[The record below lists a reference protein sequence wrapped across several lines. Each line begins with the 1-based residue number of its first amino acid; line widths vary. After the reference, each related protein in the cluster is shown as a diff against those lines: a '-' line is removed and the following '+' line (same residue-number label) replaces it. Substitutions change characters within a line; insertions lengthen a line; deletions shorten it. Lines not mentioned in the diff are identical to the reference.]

1 MNVTAGCSTLTSIS
15 SFFLSCFQFWCFGVL
30 YKCCTL
36 MFSKKK
42 KKYRI
47 PTLGALYK
55 NELVAS
61 IWRSPTKYNM
71 IPTKIIWSL
80 YVGFL
85 LYLLYY
91 LLKELNRDPHWLIVL
106 LKKKIKL
113 QEVASRGS
121 TFLLAPFLKKKLKKI
136 EKDTS

>member
-1 MNVTAGCSTLTSIS
+1 MNVTAGCSTFDLNQ
-15 SFFLSCFQFWCFGVL
+15 FVRAQFWCFGVL

-36 MFSKKK
+36 MFSKK

-85 LYLLYY
+85 LYSLYY

-106 LKKKIKL
+106 LKKKIKP

-121 TFLLAPFLKKKLKKI
+121 TFLLAPFLKKKLKKF
-136 EKDTS
+136 EKDKKDTS